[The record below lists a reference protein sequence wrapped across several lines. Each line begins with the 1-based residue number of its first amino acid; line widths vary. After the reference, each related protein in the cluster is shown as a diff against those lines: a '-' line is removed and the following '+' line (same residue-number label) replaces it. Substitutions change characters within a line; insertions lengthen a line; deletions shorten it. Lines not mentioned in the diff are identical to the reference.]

1 MKRACIIALM
11 ISCLLLCGCGSKKLE
26 KDYESFASD
35 LSQKD
40 SLSFTADLRAEYEDK
55 TARFTLGYEEDS
67 QGGTVTVLAPELIK
81 GIKAHISPGST
92 SLQYESIVLDT
103 GALDN
108 FGLSPLSSLP
118 HLLQALREGH
128 MDSFWEEDEALVL
141 QLQAED
147 ELKCTVWFEKESMRP
162 LRAELSSGG
171 RVTVFVEIDHW
182 NEG

>member
-1 MKRACIIALM
+1 MKKLY
-11 ISCLLLCGCGSKKLE
+11 LLVLTLCFFLSGCGKKDVQADFE
-26 KDYESFASD
+26 AFSRRVENS
-35 LSQKD
+35 
-40 SLSFTADLRAEYEDK
+40 SLSFTANIRAEYENK
-55 TARFTLGYEEDS
+55 TARFTLGYEES
-67 QGGTVTVLAPELIK
+67 GEGGTVTVLAPELIK
-81 GIKAHISPGST
+81 GIKAHVSPGST
-92 SLQYESIVLDT
+92 SLEYESIVLDT

-118 HLLQALREGH
+118 HLVQAMRRGH

-141 QLQAED
+141 QLQSED
-147 ELKCTVWFEKESMRP
+147 ELKCTVWFKKEGMIP

>member
-1 MKRACIIALM
+1 MKKLYLLLL
-11 ISCLLLCGCGSKKLE
+11 SLCLLMTGCGKKNVQADFE
-26 KDYESFASD
+26 AF
-35 LSQKD
+35 SQRIQN
-40 SLSFTADLRAEYEDK
+40 SCLSFTANIRAEYENK
-55 TARFTLGYEEDS
+55 SARFTLGYEES
-67 QGGTVTVLAPELIK
+67 GEGGTVTVLAPELIK

-147 ELKCTVWFEKESMRP
+147 ELKCTVWFEKESMIP

>member
-1 MKRACIIALM
+1 MKKLSLLVLTLCVII
-11 ISCLLLCGCGSKKLE
+11 SGCGKKNVQADFE
-26 KDYESFASD
+26 AF
-35 LSQKD
+35 SQRVEN
-40 SLSFTADLRAEYEDK
+40 SCISFTANIRAEYENK
-55 TARFTLGYEEDS
+55 TARFTLGYEES
-67 QGGTVTVLAPELIK
+67 GEGGTVTVLAPELIK
-81 GIKAHISPGST
+81 GIKAHVSPGST
-92 SLQYESIVLDT
+92 SLEYESIVLDT

-118 HLLQALREGH
+118 HLVQAMRRGH

-141 QLQAED
+141 QLQSED
-147 ELKCTVWFEKESMRP
+147 ELKCTVWFKKEGMIP